1 MNIQEH
7 VDYWLSSAKNDLGA
21 AEQLFLS
28 AKYDWCLFI
37 GHLVLEKTLKAYF
50 VYKNENKIPPKT
62 HNLLKLAEI
71 SGLPLAEGQEL
82 FLDEVNDFNLEVRYP
97 EYRSEFYR
105 LCTREFA
112 EGYFTKIKEFAR
124 IILQYMASLKDHG
137 FLIEDAIL
145 FGSYAS
151 GHATQANAGK

>member
-1 MNIQEH
+1 MNVEEH
-7 VDYWLSSAKNDLGA
+7 VDYWLASAKNDLSA

-50 VYKNENKIPPKT
+50 VYRNDNKIPPKT

-71 SGLPLAEGQEL
+71 SNLSLTEDQKL

-97 EYRSEFYR
+97 EYRGEFYK
-105 LCTREFA
+105 LCTKEFA
-112 EGYFTKIKEFAR
+112 EGYFNNIKEFAVWLTSQV
-124 IILQYMASLKDHG
+124 IFNK
-137 FLIEDAIL
+137 
-145 FGSYAS
+145 
-151 GHATQANAGK
+151 